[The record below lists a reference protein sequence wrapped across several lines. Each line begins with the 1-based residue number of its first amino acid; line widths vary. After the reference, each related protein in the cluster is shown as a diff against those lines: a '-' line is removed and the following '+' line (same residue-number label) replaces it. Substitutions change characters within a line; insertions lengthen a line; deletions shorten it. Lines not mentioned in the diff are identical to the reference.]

1 MQMNITNVAKIEIK
15 RIPSNFFFPFLDY
28 ILMFAYT
35 KSLLGIIRHK
45 KHIKTITKTIIL
57 LSFFDFYKF

>member
-35 KSLLGIIRHK
+35 KSLLGYLSAQ
-45 KHIKTITKTIIL
+45 KTYKNHHENNNSLIL
-57 LSFFDFYKF
+57 FRFL